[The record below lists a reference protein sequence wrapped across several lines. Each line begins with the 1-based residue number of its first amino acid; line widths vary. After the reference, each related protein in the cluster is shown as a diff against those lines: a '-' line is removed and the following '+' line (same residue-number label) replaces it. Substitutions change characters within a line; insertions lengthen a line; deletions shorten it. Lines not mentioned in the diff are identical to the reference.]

1 MNAAASA
8 TAPHAPDGA
17 STAPADAPAT
27 VSADGPATGSTDGPA
42 TGSAS
47 REPVTSSELLSVVA
61 SRELAG
67 RRTVFAGIGLPTLA
81 TALAQLT
88 VAPEVEIVYESGV
101 CGAHPSHLPETIA
114 DAVLITGAEAV
125 LSMPALFGYV
135 LQGGHIDVGFLGAA
149 QIDKWGNLNS
159 SVIGDR
165 WDRPSVRLP
174 GPGGA
179 MEVMAN
185 SREVFV
191 VMRRHTPRS
200 FTAELDFCTSP
211 GPDRALA
218 EGIRPLGA
226 GVTRVITDLGI
237 LARAGV
243 GEELRLVA
251 THPGVTAE
259 QVRAATGWDLQ
270 VADALATI
278 EPPTASELRLLRE
291 DVDPG
296 RVYLR

>member
-1 MNAAASA
+1 M
-8 TAPHAPDGA
+8 T
-17 STAPADAPAT
+17 
-27 VSADGPATGSTDGPA
+27 
-42 TGSAS
+42 
-47 REPVTSSELLSVVA
+47 TSSELLSVVA

-81 TALAQLT
+81 ASLAHLT
-88 VAPEVEIVYESGV
+88 VAPGLEIVYESGV

-149 QIDKWGNLNS
+149 QIDRWGNLNS
-159 SVIGDR
+159 SVIGD
-165 WDRPSVRLP
+165 WHAPKVRLP
-174 GPGGA
+174 GSGGA

-185 SREVFV
+185 AREVFV
-191 VMRRHTPRS
+191 VMRRHDRRS
-200 FTAELDFCTSP
+200 FVDELDFCTSP

-226 GVTRVITDLGI
+226 GVTRVVTELGI
-237 LARAGV
+237 LAREGAG
-243 GEELRLVA
+243 EPLRLVA
-251 THPGVTAE
+251 VHPGVTVE
-259 QVRAATGWDLQ
+259 QVRAATGWDLE
-270 VADALATI
+270 VAAEVSEV
-278 EPPTASELRLLRE
+278 EPPGEAELRLLRE
-291 DVDPG
+291 DVDPD

>member
-1 MNAAASA
+1 MNA
-8 TAPHAPDGA
+8 TPA
-17 STAPADAPAT
+17 STAVT
-27 VSADGPATGSTDGPA
+27 SA
-42 TGSAS
+42 
-47 REPVTSSELLSVVA
+47 VTSSELLAVIA
-61 SRELAG
+61 SRELASK
-67 RRTVFAGIGLPTLA
+67 RTVFAGIGLPTLA
-81 TALAQLT
+81 VSLAQLT
-88 VAPEVEIVYESGV
+88 VAPQIEIVYESGV

-125 LSMPALFGYV
+125 LPMASLFGYV

-159 SVIGDR
+159 SVIGD
-165 WDRPSVRLP
+165 WHDPKVRLP

-191 VMRRHTPRS
+191 VMRRHDPRS
-200 FTAELDFCTSP
+200 FTDQLDFCTSP

-226 GVTRVITDLGI
+226 GVTRVITDLGV
-237 LARAGV
+237 LARKGV
-243 GEELRLVA
+243 GEQLRLVA
-251 THPGVTAE
+251 THPGVTVDR
-259 QVRAATGWDLQ
+259 VREATGWDLQ
-270 VADALATI
+270 VADDVTTI
-278 EPPTASELRLLRE
+278 EPPTEAELRLLRE
-291 DVDPG
+291 DVDPD

>member
-1 MNAAASA
+1 M
-8 TAPHAPDGA
+8 T
-17 STAPADAPAT
+17 
-27 VSADGPATGSTDGPA
+27 
-42 TGSAS
+42 
-47 REPVTSSELLSVVA
+47 TSSEILSVVA

-67 RRTVFAGIGLPTLA
+67 KRTVFAGIGLPTLA
-81 TALAQLT
+81 ASLAHLT
-88 VAPEVEIVYESGV
+88 VAPDLEIVYESGV

-149 QIDKWGNLNS
+149 QIDRWGNLNS
-159 SVIGDR
+159 SVIGD
-165 WDRPSVRLP
+165 WQSPKVRLP

-191 VMRRHTPRS
+191 VMRRHDPRS
-200 FTAELDFCTSP
+200 FVDELDFCTSP

-218 EGIRPLGA
+218 D
-226 GVTRVITDLGI
+226 GVTPFGLGVTKVITELGI
-237 LARAGV
+237 LARGGP

-251 THPGVTAE
+251 LHPGATVE
-259 QVRAATGWDLQ
+259 QARAATGWPLK
-270 VADALATI
+270 VADDVTVIA
-278 EPPTASELRLLRE
+278 PPSEAELRLLRE
-291 DVDPG
+291 DVDPE

>member
-1 MNAAASA
+1 MTAAD
-8 TAPHAPDGA
+8 TA
-17 STAPADAPAT
+17 
-27 VSADGPATGSTDGPA
+27 
-42 TGSAS
+42 
-47 REPVTSSELLSVVA
+47 TSSELLSVVA

-81 TALAQLT
+81 ASLAHLT
-88 VAPEVEIVYESGV
+88 VAPQLEIVYESGV

-125 LSMPALFGYV
+125 LSMATLFGSV

-149 QIDKWGNLNS
+149 QIDRHGNLNS
-159 SVIGDR
+159 SVIGD
-165 WDRPSVRLP
+165 WDRPKVRLP
-174 GPGGA
+174 GSGGA

-185 SREVFV
+185 SGEVFV
-191 VMRRHTPRS
+191 VMRRHDPRS
-200 FTAELDFCTSP
+200 FMADLDFCTSP

-218 EGIRPLGA
+218 DGITPRGA

-237 LARAGV
+237 LAREGV

-251 THPGVTAE
+251 VHPGVTVDR
-259 QVRAATGWDLQ
+259 VRAATGWDLR
-270 VADALATI
+270 VADEVTTV
-278 EPPTASELRLLRE
+278 EPPTAAELRLLRE

>member
-1 MNAAASA
+1 MNATPEPAAVASA
-8 TAPHAPDGA
+8 
-17 STAPADAPAT
+17 
-27 VSADGPATGSTDGPA
+27 
-42 TGSAS
+42 
-47 REPVTSSELLSVVA
+47 VTSSELLAVIA
-61 SRELAG
+61 SRELASK
-67 RRTVFAGIGLPTLA
+67 RTVFAGIGLPTLA
-81 TALAQLT
+81 VSLAQLT
-88 VAPEVEIVYESGV
+88 VAPQIEIVYESGV

-125 LSMPALFGYV
+125 LPMASLFGYV

-159 SVIGDR
+159 SVIGD
-165 WDRPSVRLP
+165 WHDPKVRLP

-191 VMRRHTPRS
+191 VMRRHDPRS
-200 FTAELDFCTSP
+200 FTDELDFCTSP

-226 GVTRVITDLGI
+226 GVTRVITDLGV
-237 LARAGV
+237 LARTGV

-251 THPGVTAE
+251 VHPGVTVDR
-259 QVRAATGWDLQ
+259 VREATGWDLQ
-270 VADALATI
+270 VSDDVATI
-278 EPPTASELRLLRE
+278 EPPTEAELRLLRE
-291 DVDPG
+291 DVDPD

>member
-1 MNAAASA
+1 MNAASA
-8 TAPHAPDGA
+8 TCEAA
-17 STAPADAPAT
+17 
-27 VSADGPATGSTDGPA
+27 
-42 TGSAS
+42 
-47 REPVTSSELLSVVA
+47 TSSELLSVVA

-67 RRTVFAGIGLPTLA
+67 KRTVFAGIGLPTLA
-81 TALAQLT
+81 TSLAQLT
-88 VAPEVEIVYESGV
+88 VAPGIEIVYESGV

-125 LSMPALFGYV
+125 LTMPALFGYV

-149 QIDKWGNLNS
+149 QIDRWGNLNS
-159 SVIGDR
+159 SVIGD
-165 WDRPSVRLP
+165 WHAPAVRLP

-185 SREVFV
+185 AREVFV

-200 FTAELDFCTSP
+200 FTARLDFCTSP

-237 LARAGV
+237 LARSGA

-251 THPGVTAE
+251 THPGVTVD
-259 QVRAATGWDLQ
+259 QVRRATGWDLQ
-270 VADALATI
+270 VADTLTTI
-278 EPPTASELRLLRE
+278 DPPTASELRLLRE

>member
-1 MNAAASA
+1 MTAAG
-8 TAPHAPDGA
+8 TA
-17 STAPADAPAT
+17 
-27 VSADGPATGSTDGPA
+27 
-42 TGSAS
+42 
-47 REPVTSSELLSVVA
+47 TSSELLSVVA

-81 TALAQLT
+81 ASLAHLT
-88 VAPEVEIVYESGV
+88 VAPRLEIVYESGV
-101 CGAHPSHLPETIA
+101 CGAHPSQLPETIA

-125 LSMPALFGYV
+125 LSMATLFGSV

-149 QIDKWGNLNS
+149 QIDRHGNLNS
-159 SVIGDR
+159 SVIGGD
-165 WDRPSVRLP
+165 WDRPKVRLP
-174 GPGGA
+174 GSGGA

-185 SREVFV
+185 SGEVFV
-191 VMRRHTPRS
+191 VMRRHDPRS
-200 FTAELDFCTSP
+200 FMAELDFCTSP

-218 EGIRPLGA
+218 DGITPRGA

-237 LARAGV
+237 LARAGA

-251 THPGVTAE
+251 VHPGVTVD

-270 VADALATI
+270 VAGEVATV
-278 EPPTASELRLLRE
+278 EPPTADELRLLRE